1 MSGIDPEKLR
11 HILEELGP
19 TYVKL
24 GQIMSMRS
32 DLLPESYCLEL
43 LKLHSE
49 VQPMSFETVLDTI
62 HKEYGID
69 DYHEIFNSIEKE
81 PLGSASIA
89 QVHRTQL
96 RDGRNMVIKVQRPGI
111 WKKMSSD
118 VEILKHAIMLLN

>member
-43 LKLHSE
+43 LKLRSE

-62 HKEYGID
+62 HKEC
-69 DYHEIFNSIEKE
+69 SI
-81 PLGSASIA
+81 
-89 QVHRTQL
+89 T
-96 RDGRNMVIKVQRPGI
+96 
-111 WKKMSSD
+111 
-118 VEILKHAIMLLN
+118 